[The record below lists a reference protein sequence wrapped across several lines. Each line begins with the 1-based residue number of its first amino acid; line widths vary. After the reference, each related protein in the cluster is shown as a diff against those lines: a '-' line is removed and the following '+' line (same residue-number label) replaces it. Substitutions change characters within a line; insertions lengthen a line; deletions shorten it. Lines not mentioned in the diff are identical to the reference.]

1 LAQIEGPFSSIR
13 ARVMDGGNNPA
24 DLRDL
29 TFFAYLQLR
38 RTEMAVQRLKESYA
52 LMSAAVHGGS
62 DIPPPPS
69 DHSLIME
76 SLLFCLQT
84 RQHIEDL
91 KIRIIENHTNIDFI
105 ICDDPSIFINRF
117 AVQKLGD
124 VGFGVI
130 SSGLILTMPLAPKFA
145 ILCYDGQVYTIT
157 DLAGGRVVLRDDAS
171 VESLNEL
178 QFLKAAENIYFSQW
192 RSANYV
198 RDRFLTVKDNRPSSW
213 STVTHFVPV
222 GESGEGGQYFIRG
235 ESEGY
240 RVGTLEEAK
249 RAGTSLI
256 QMSPKYPI
264 PTRWFAPLKFRSKP
278 KTFYEGTGVG
288 HVRKQEWLK
297 TRSIRERFRGPR
309 PASSAG

>member
-1 LAQIEGPFSSIR
+1 SDFCTSFVRRHKLTFPCPTCTMSDLKNQHFVPRCLLKPFTREGAGRATSLYNIRRDKLIDRAPVKGQCAKDYLYGRDGKIEQSLAQIEGPFSSIR

-52 LMSAAVHGGS
+52 LMSASVHGGS

-91 KIRIIENHTNIDFI
+91 KIRIIENHTNIDLI

-145 ILCYDGQVYTIT
+145 I
-157 DLAGGRVVLRDDAS
+157 
-171 VESLNEL
+171 
-178 QFLKAAENIYFSQW
+178 
-192 RSANYV
+192 
-198 RDRFLTVKDNRPSSW
+198 
-213 STVTHFVPV
+213 
-222 GESGEGGQYFIRG
+222 
-235 ESEGY
+235 
-240 RVGTLEEAK
+240 
-249 RAGTSLI
+249 
-256 QMSPKYPI
+256 
-264 PTRWFAPLKFRSKP
+264 
-278 KTFYEGTGVG
+278 
-288 HVRKQEWLK
+288 
-297 TRSIRERFRGPR
+297 
-309 PASSAG
+309 